1 MSLSI
6 TAFLIS
12 HLTLTN
18 TFIWEYPSNTV
29 VASSP
34 NVGARACPVA
44 EEFIGA
50 GATQAQVP
58 LSTKGKIGTMALVE
72 KDGRQ
77 YIIGI
82 HGQPSY
88 TKTKMDLAK
97 EIFMQ
102 SHF

>member
-1 MSLSI
+1 M
-6 TAFLIS
+6 
-12 HLTLTN
+12 
-18 TFIWEYPSNTV
+18 
-29 VASSP
+29 
-34 NVGARACPVA
+34 GARSCPVA
-44 EEFIGA
+44 EEFISA
-50 GATQAQVP
+50 GATEAQVP
-58 LSTKGKIGTMALVE
+58 LSTKGKIGSMVLVE

-102 SHF
+102 SQF